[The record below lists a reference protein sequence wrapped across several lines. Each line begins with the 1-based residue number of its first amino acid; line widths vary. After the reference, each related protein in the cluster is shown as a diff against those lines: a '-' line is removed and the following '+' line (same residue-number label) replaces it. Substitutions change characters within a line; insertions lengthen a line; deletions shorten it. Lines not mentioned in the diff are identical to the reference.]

1 MAEAA
6 QTMQAPA
13 VTSKAADHAA
23 MGHEAAVQTLPSKA
37 EARIHEADKALDM
50 LEDDAA
56 PDETHA
62 TTQAHGGETHAVP
75 SALGMDATM
84 WVALAMLVVIG
95 IAIWKKVP
103 AMVGAILDKQI
114 AGIKEQLD
122 QATNLRKEAEAIK
135 AEYEAKAKQAAKDAK
150 SIMAHAEE
158 EAKLIVANAK
168 SNATALIARRGQ
180 AAEDKIAAAERAA
193 IADVRAKAASAAATT
208 AAQLVAAHH
217 DAKTDAGLIDETIAS
232 LN

>member
-6 QTMQAPA
+6 QTKQAA
-13 VTSKAADHAA
+13 GVTATAADHAA
-23 MGHEAAVQTLPSKA
+23 MGHEADLTGS
-37 EARIHEADKALDM
+37 M
-50 LEDDAA
+50 N
-56 PDETHA
+56 A
-62 TTQAHGGETHAVP
+62 TQSTTPAHGGETHAVP

-95 IAIWKKVP
+95 LAIWKKVP

-114 AGIKEQLD
+114 SGIKEQLD

-135 AEYEAKAKQAAKDAK
+135 AEYQAKAKQAAKDAE

-168 SNATALIARRGQ
+168 SNATALITRRGQ

-193 IADVRAKAASAAATT
+193 IADVRAKAASAAA
-208 AAQLVAAHH
+208 AAATQLVAAHH
-217 DAKTDAGLIDETIAS
+217 DAKTDASLIDETIAS